1 MKLRS
6 LLRHATNC
14 EDGCAPQNCN
24 CVPKLFS
31 QSLKGMVKLRAV
43 RPFRRS
49 LSCDSRKVSEKWK
62 KLFYRTFLE
71 PRGTLTWPLQFHVT
85 FLLYLCGELR
95 RKARTALGV
104 VDSSGQRTKKQGD
117 KLKKDAA
124 ILFKTRFYTKA
135 HELFLFSQEIKA
147 VF

>member
-1 MKLRS
+1 MKKIVLEHISRTTRNANMTPPIS
-6 LLRHATNC
+6 L
-14 EDGCAPQNCN
+14 
-24 CVPKLFS
+24 
-31 QSLKGMVKLRAV
+31 
-43 RPFRRS
+43 
-49 LSCDSRKVSEKWK
+49 
-62 KLFYRTFLE
+62 Y
-71 PRGTLTWPLQFHVT
+71 

-135 HELFLFSQEIKA
+135 HELFLFSQEINA